1 MECQE
6 EGVHHGCRVPEVPE
20 GNPQDTEESRSKEKE
35 MDEINRCLQEDG
47 LSAEAS
53 AEERQRH
60 LWRVLQ
66 RSEENRLFSVGE
78 LQSLQAQRADEM
90 EEVENYVEHI
100 RNMLDDRESL
110 AAVYEQENEQ
120 LRAHLREV
128 VVQQDIQLKE
138 LAEMLEQEG
147 LAEISHSSPSEQ
159 VAYLLVERATLLEK
173 LEACERKLD
182 DVSLPD
188 SLQEVPLQVPDR
200 PPDTPGCQLSEKQLK
215 QQRPSQDAKHSESKE
230 KLPSDQNSWKK
241 LFGVRKTSKGPKM
254 RASAGTEVLREGERS
269 ELRRLRRDL
278 DEASRRLAMAHQ
290 EIRRLT
296 DELDS
301 ARKTQDQ
308 QEPELL
314 WASREAEKLQQE
326 LEQLRESGDT
336 ELVKVKEQNERLQLE
351 NRALAMRMRTLD
363 SEKNI
368 LFDMVENIIDD
379 PKKAAREEPV
389 AGLCQGESAVGSANP
404 PTVPG
409 TTPLAVDEK
418 LLHKRCL
425 RELEDKNCQLRELQ
439 RRLQKQLDEQEELVE
454 RNEELEALLGEAQNQ
469 SKAEHERHECEAEG
483 LHKKINCLEVQLAQA
498 ASTESPEKNGN
509 SGQESEVCLLQ
520 EKVEL
525 LQSHLVEEK
534 KWSKQLELDLARAQE
549 ALKRTK
555 EELQKDP
562 GILKASREGA
572 ERLSGSFTQVEAEKV
587 AFKEMVTLKADYLRE
602 ELAKE
607 QSFVVE
613 LSGQLNPTVE
623 EQQLVVGAESEVES
637 EAEPTLSH
645 APVADIR
652 LDDSDNQLV
661 SLRVQISCLQ
671 STLEEERLLASQHQL
686 ALLAQVTESQA
697 KAKSQETSLQQKT
710 EEIRQLRQDFQRAQC
725 LFSSAERELRY
736 EREKNL
742 DLKRHNALLDQEK
755 IKLCAELKHAQD
767 KGIQMERNAA
777 TQTAEVERLQQ
788 RARELEL
795 EVIRNSQDQQT
806 HTSLQE
812 ELKAERARLN
822 SADKKVLEL
831 QQQLKNSLHQLRLG
845 EARSAE
851 ACQLERRSRE
861 MSDTLTQLRA
871 KLHEEQLQRKVLEQ
885 RGRELQETIRTLR
898 ATEAAFSCANV
909 ELGCRLQQM
918 ESRLGVLEGE
928 HSTSSEEL
936 RLSQSACRKLQD
948 QLTSSQQE
956 AERLKE
962 ELQLVLQQLDG
973 QIRKYNE
980 KRSQDKVKLH
990 RAKQAF
996 RKEAALLDIRVQQ
1009 LENDLALAQS
1019 LSEKER
1025 DCVKKVME
1033 ENENLLLQVR
1043 DLLKRLNEA
1052 EEMSSNSKRSASS
1065 ALQRMN
1071 FMETEN
1077 KQLQERV
1084 LMLFSQV
1091 GALERTLK
1099 KVQSSYNAEDIKK
1112 IFPPESLQ
1120 GSFLDTSQLRYSMP
1134 GVCDT
1139 LGILD
1144 AIQMVKAASRMEAI
1158 PCAMSAA
1165 GTPASEIG
1173 YLNVTS
1179 PVAPVS
1185 GNDPEE
1191 SLSLGSD
1198 EV

>member
-6 EGVHHGCRVPEVPE
+6 EEVHHGCRVAELPE
-20 GNPQDTEESRSKEKE
+20 GNCEERRSKEEKE
-35 MDEINRCLQEDG
+35 MEEMSRCLQEDG

-60 LWRVLQ
+60 LWRALQ
-66 RSEENRLFSVGE
+66 RSEETRLFSVRE
-78 LQSLQAQRADEM
+78 SQSLRAQRADEM

-110 AAVYEQENEQ
+110 AAIYEQENEQ

-173 LEACERKLD
+173 LEACDGKLD

-188 SLQEVPLQVPDR
+188 SLKEVPLQVPDQ
-200 PPDTPGCQLSEKQLK
+200 PTDAPGCQLSKKHLK
-215 QQRPSQDAKHSESKE
+215 QRHSRDAKDSESK
-230 KLPSDQNSWKK
+230 KLPPDQSPWKK
-241 LFGVRKTSKGPKM
+241 LFGVRKTSKGPKT
-254 RASAGTEVLREGERS
+254 RASAGTEDPREGERC

-314 WASREAEKLQQE
+314 WASREAEQLRQE

-336 ELVKVKEQNERLQLE
+336 ELAKVKEQNERLQLE
-351 NRALAMRMRTLD
+351 NRALTMRMRTLH

-379 PKKAAREEPV
+379 PKKAAREEPA
-389 AGLCQGESAVGSANP
+389 AGLCQGESAVGSADP
-404 PTVPG
+404 PTVSG
-409 TTPLAVDEK
+409 TTPIAVDEK
-418 LLHKRCL
+418 LLHKRCVQ
-425 RELEDKNCQLRELQ
+425 ELEDKNCQLRELQ
-439 RRLQKQLDEQEELVE
+439 RRLQKQLHEQEELVE

-483 LHKKINCLEVQLAQA
+483 LHKKIKCLEVQLAKA
-498 ASTESPEKNGN
+498 ASTESPEKNGIP
-509 SGQESEVCLLQ
+509 GQESEVFLLQ

-525 LQSHLVEEK
+525 LQSHLVEEQK
-534 KWSKQLELDLARAQE
+534 LRQQLELDVVRAQE
-549 ALKRTK
+549 VLKRTK

-562 GILKASREGA
+562 DILKASREEA
-572 ERLSGSFTQVEAEKV
+572 EHLNRSFTQVKAEKV
-587 AFKEMVTLKADYLRE
+587 ASEEMVTLKADYLRE

-607 QSFVVE
+607 PGCVVG
-613 LSGQLNPTVE
+613 LSAQLKPTVQ
-623 EQQLVVGAESEVES
+623 EQWLVRGV
-637 EAEPTLSH
+637 EPTLSH
-645 APVADIR
+645 APIADMR
-652 LDDSDNQLV
+652 LDNSDNQLV

-697 KAKSQETSLQQKT
+697 RAKSQETSLQQKA
-710 EEIRQLRQDFQRAQC
+710 EEIRQLRQDFQRAQS

-755 IKLCAELKHAQD
+755 IKLCAELKHAQN
-767 KGIQMERNAA
+767 KGIQMEQNVA
-777 TQTAEVERLQQ
+777 TQTTEVDRLQQ
-788 RARELEL
+788 RVRELEL
-795 EVIRNSQDQQT
+795 EVIRNSHAQQT
-806 HTSLQE
+806 HTGLQE
-812 ELKAERARLN
+812 ELNAERARLN
-822 SADKKVLEL
+822 AADKKVLEL
-831 QQQLKNSLHQLRLG
+831 QQQLKGTLHQLRLE

-851 ACQLERRSRE
+851 ANQLERRSRE
-861 MSDTLTQLRA
+861 MSDTLAQLRA
-871 KLHEEQLQRKVLEQ
+871 KLQEEQLQRKVLEQ
-885 RGRELQETIRTLR
+885 RGSELQENVCTLR
-898 ATEAAFSCANV
+898 ASEAAFNCANL
-909 ELGCRLQQM
+909 ELGCRLQQL
-918 ESRLGVLEGE
+918 ETRLGVLEGE
-928 HSTSSEEL
+928 HSYTSEEL
-936 RLSQSACRKLQD
+936 RLSQSACHKLQD
-948 QLTSSQQE
+948 QLTTSQQE

-962 ELQLVLQQLDG
+962 ELQLVLQQLDV

-1033 ENENLLLQVR
+1033 ENENLLLEVR

-1052 EEMSSNSKRSASS
+1052 EEMSSNSRRTAST

-1099 KVQSSYNAEDIKK
+1099 KVQSPYNVEDAKK
-1112 IFPPESLQ
+1112 MVPPESLQ
-1120 GSFLDTSQLRYSMP
+1120 GSFLDTSQLSMP
-1134 GVCDT
+1134 GVCHT

-1144 AIQMVKAASRMEAI
+1144 AIQMVKAGSRMEAT
-1158 PCAMSAA
+1158 PSAMSAV

-1179 PVAPVS
+1179 PVVPVS

-1198 EV
+1198 VV